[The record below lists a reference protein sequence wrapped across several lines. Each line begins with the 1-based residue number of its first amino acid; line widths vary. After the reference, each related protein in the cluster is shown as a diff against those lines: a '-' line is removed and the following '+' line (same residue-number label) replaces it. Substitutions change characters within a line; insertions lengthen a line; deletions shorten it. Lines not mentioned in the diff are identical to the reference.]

1 MDSGCIFRLET
12 SAQTSI
18 IIEFCFPGRLNCVC
32 VQGSSSS
39 SSSDSSSKIMEFD
52 LSGEES
58 DLDEEL
64 FISDM
69 PVICWA
75 EDSFRGNHSR

>member
-12 SAQTSI
+12 SAHTSI
-18 IIEFCFPGRLNCVC
+18 IIELCFLGRLNCLC

-39 SSSDSSSKIMEFD
+39 SGDSSSEFMEVD

-64 FISDM
+64 YISDM